1 MRKLKLESLQVES
14 FETAPAPRERGT
26 MYAHQPPPT
35 KRNCGAD
42 TNADMDCTFG
52 CSTQV
57 YCETEYCE
65 TLGCETNACETLYC
79 ESADCTVNCSV
90 DCDTSYCG

>member
-35 KRNCGAD
+35 KRDCGPD

-65 TLGCETNACETLYC
+65 TVYCETLGCETNGCETVY
-79 ESADCTVNCSV
+79 
-90 DCDTSYCG
+90 CDTSYCG